1 MVRWEIKPHPCLTV
15 QADLRPG
22 PAKKPTGVRTR
33 SKINCRISPNF
44 LQFLQFF
51 VMFSL
56 SSLSLHKFEMESG
69 ISSGGASSP
78 PDIRAEQESYNTGF
92 FFRVSDWFLAQTGG
106 IGKNHCESDLPPK
119 APNFFRIF
127 VVNFPFGSRV
137 ADPPSPLGG
146 GAGNFSGRNFQYFEA
161 F

>member
-92 FFRVSDWFLAQTGG
+92 FFGFLTGFWPRPG
-106 IGKNHCESDLPPK
+106 GSAKTIVKVTCRRRRQIFSAFLWSIFHLVPEWPTLLPHWGGGRQ
-119 APNFFRIF
+119 FFRQKFSIF
-127 VVNFPFGSRV
+127 
-137 ADPPSPLGG
+137 
-146 GAGNFSGRNFQYFEA
+146 
-161 F
+161 